1 MPLPP
6 DFDLYEAL
14 EISRD
19 ASTQDITAS
28 YRRLA
33 RFHHPDKNPDNASA
47 TAKFQKV
54 QAAYEIL
61 SDECQRRKYDQ
72 PVFSDLFGETRNPH
86 RPHEDYED
94 ECDEME
100 EMMFEN
106 FLRMFFTRASSRYEH
121 DRSAE
126 FEAEMEHRERETKMR
141 EKAEAASEA
150 DRAAFRLEKAQ
161 REAAEKV
168 RRDAIAE
175 SKKSM
180 ENAAATLKEKTEM
193 ENKLKIENIFAA
205 NDCVTDAE
213 KQAYCEHCSFW
224 PKEQMKRKFKCLT
237 CGQKRGMTQY
247 KCPYCALILCHLCF
261 GTKRFTR
268 KM

>member
-1 MPLPP
+1 
-6 DFDLYEAL
+6 
-14 EISRD
+14 
-19 ASTQDITAS
+19 
-28 YRRLA
+28 
-33 RFHHPDKNPDNASA
+33 
-47 TAKFQKV
+47 
-54 QAAYEIL
+54 
-61 SDECQRRKYDQ
+61 
-72 PVFSDLFGETRNPH
+72 
-86 RPHEDYED
+86 
-94 ECDEME
+94 
-100 EMMFEN
+100 MFEN